1 MALTGSEIKVF
12 LYGPKEKTATKSSRP
27 RKPSNRKRTEAI
39 LIKKGNKS
47 TYAGM
52 LKKVKE
58 EVKHE
63 GLNVKRV
70 KETRSGDLIMSIKKT
85 DQTRRIAESMK
96 AKFGDNHVQ
105 WIKGGNIV
113 LHIRNI
119 DGIATAEEIY
129 QDILK
134 SRRRKRRR
142 NHGDER

>member
-1 MALTGSEIKVF
+1 
-12 LYGPKEKTATKSSRP
+12 
-27 RKPSNRKRTEAI
+27 
-39 LIKKGNKS
+39 
-47 TYAGM
+47 M

-70 KETRSGDLIMSIKKT
+70 RETRSGDLIMSIEKT
-85 DQTRRIAESMK
+85 DHTRRIAETLK
-96 AKFGDNHVQ
+96 AKFGDNQVQ

-129 QDILK
+129 PR
-134 SRRRKRRR
+134 SPEER
-142 NHGDER
+142 NEKQ